1 MVGEPALKRCP
12 WCENVSDDYRRYHDE
27 EWGTPVHDDR
37 TQFEFLMLEGAQ
49 AGLSWSTVLH
59 KRDAYREAFAGFDV
73 EQVSRFSARK
83 IESLLKNP
91 GIIRNRLKVQAAV
104 TNARAFLEVQEEFGS
119 FDTYIWQFV
128 DGSPIQNK
136 WRKQA
141 DVPATSFVS
150 DQLSKDMKR
159 RRFKFAGTTIMYA
172 HLQATGLINDHLV
185 GCYRYL
191 ECARMS
197 KS

>member
-159 RRFKFAGTTIMYA
+159 RGFKFAGTTIMYA

-191 ECARMS
+191 ECVRMS

>member
-1 MVGEPALKRCP
+1 MPAPFILDRGSVDELPDIGVETAKFLLHLKKCACVGHGSLNLEPIADNGRVFQQTL
-12 WCENVSDDYRRYHDE
+12 N
-27 EWGTPVHDDR
+27 
-37 TQFEFLMLEGAQ
+37 L
-49 AGLSWSTVLH
+49 
-59 KRDAYREAFAGFDV
+59 
-73 EQVSRFSARK
+73 
-83 IESLLKNP
+83 
-91 GIIRNRLKVQAAV
+91 
-104 TNARAFLEVQEEFGS
+104 ARAFLEVQEEFGS

-141 DVPATSFVS
+141 DVPATSSVS

-159 RRFKFAGTTIMYA
+159 RGFKFAGTTIMYA